1 MKLFSKVAV
10 LAAAVMLVSV
20 FTGCKN
26 NEDEG
31 AGVLAEY
38 EVKDS
43 DHEGTITFFD
53 DDTFEV
59 NMTGIEEGIEMELY
73 ATGTYKGD
81 ISKDETLTYN
91 VEAFE
96 VNGMDCMSMF
106 AMEGASTKGEFTIS
120 KDRKTL
126 TCETEGPFMGIYTL
140 KK

>member
-1 MKLFSKVAV
+1 MKLFSKIAV

-20 FTGCKN
+20 FAGCKN

-38 EVKDS
+38 VQKDS
-43 DHEGTITFFD
+43 DFEGTITFFD
-53 DDTFEV
+53 DDTFEA
-59 NMTGIEEGIEMELY
+59 NMTGIESGIEMEVY

-81 ISKDETLTYN
+81 ISKDETLTYD
-91 VEAFE
+91 VEALE
-96 VNGMDCMSMF
+96 VNGMDYMSMF
-106 AMEGASTKGEFTIS
+106 AMEGASTKGKFTIS

-126 TCETEGPFMGIYTL
+126 TCETKGPFMGTYTL